1 MVVRDLAAEMVGNV
15 SLGDTVSGGSTEP
28 CHEASTVTEELT
40 VQSGKGTTG
49 EVELGSTVV
58 GEQGVSVLQEGD
70 ENEPVVDPDVRKL
83 C

>member
-1 MVVRDLAAEMVGNV
+1 MVVGDLAAKMVSDVG
-15 SLGDTVSGGSTEP
+15 LGDTVSGGSTEP

-58 GEQGVSVLQEGD
+58 GKQGVGVLQEGD
-70 ENEPVVDPDVRKL
+70 EDKPVVDPDYKYYI
-83 C
+83 